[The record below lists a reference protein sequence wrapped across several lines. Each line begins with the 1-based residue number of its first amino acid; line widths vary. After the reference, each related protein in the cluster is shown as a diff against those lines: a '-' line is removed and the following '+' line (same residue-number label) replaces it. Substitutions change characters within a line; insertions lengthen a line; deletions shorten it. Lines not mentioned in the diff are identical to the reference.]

1 MTIFLKV
8 FFCILAYLLGSIPFG
23 LIISKIKKTDLRDK
37 GSHNIG
43 AANAGRVLGKKY
55 AVLTFVFDMFKGA
68 IFVVL
73 FRYKIIPQDYM
84 VLSPSLYGLL
94 ACLGHC
100 FPVFLNFKGGKAVAT
115 GSGVLFAYF
124 PQMAIICILAFII
137 IVKITKIA
145 ALGSLISGLILTI
158 VSIIYACLSYDSLLR
173 MDVDFYVGITAALI
187 YLLILIKH
195 IPNIK
200 RMIAKKENT
209 VEKIKN

>member
-8 FFCILAYLLGSIPFG
+8 FFCILAYLIGSIPFG

-55 AVLTFVFDMFKGA
+55 AVLTFIFDMFKGA

-158 VSIIYACLSYDSLLR
+158 ISIIYACLSYDSLLK

>member
-158 VSIIYACLSYDSLLR
+158 VSIIYAWLSYDSLLR

-200 RMIAKKENT
+200 RMIAKNENT

>member
-68 IFVVL
+68 IFVVV

-200 RMIAKKENT
+200 RMIAKNENT